1 MYLLF
6 VVQDEGTY
14 ARNFLT
20 PEDAKSSF
28 EEAIKLSFLG
38 PIAVALYDLDKDS
51 YFDLGDYGFEG
62 DPIASLYN
70 GKLRLGES
78 FFYL

>member
-28 EEAIKLSFLG
+28 KEAIQYN
-38 PIAVALYDLDKDS
+38 IAVALYDLDKES
-51 YFDLGDYGFEG
+51 YFELGDYGFEG

>member
-20 PEDAKSSF
+20 LEDAKSSF
-28 EEAIKLSFLG
+28 KEAIQYN
-38 PIAVALYDLDKDS
+38 IAVALYDLDKES

-62 DPIASLYN
+62 DPIASLHN

-78 FFYL
+78 FF